1 MPSSTASH
9 PSASSSASDANYAS
23 QFIHQTHV
31 AHADTMTT
39 MYLATTPSAVT
50 KVVRNI
56 HTTLLLLT
64 LLLSYPQH
72 WRKQATSTQTP
83 NGTSKRTYTSD
94 LTPPHDRS
102 TYHST
107 RTPPPTTAA
116 PTQPSAQT
124 SPSQEPHHPQN
135 VKHLKTSSKQSLPM
149 QTTIFKCMND
159 ANLDAPPNQQQPP
172 PHLYMATK
180 SSANYTTKTWS
191 SSSQSQLIPLP
202 ILVLCSNHF

>member
-1 MPSSTASH
+1 MPSSTASY
-9 PSASSSASDANYAS
+9 PSASSSASDTNYAS

-31 AHADTMTT
+31 AYADTTTT
-39 MYLATTPSAVT
+39 MYLVTTPSAVT

-56 HTTLLLLT
+56 HTTLSLLT

-135 VKHLKTSSKQSLPM
+135 VKHLKTSSKQSLPT
-149 QTTIFKCMND
+149 QTTTFKCMND
-159 ANLDAPPNQQQPP
+159 ANLDASANQQQPP
-172 PHLYMATK
+172 PQLCMATK

-191 SSSQSQLIPLP
+191 
-202 ILVLCSNHF
+202 

>member
-9 PSASSSASDANYAS
+9 PSASSSVSYANYAS
-23 QFIHQTHV
+23 HVIHQTHV
-31 AHADTMTT
+31 AHVDTMTT

-50 KVVRNI
+50 KVVRNV
-56 HTTLLLLT
+56 HTTPSLLT

-72 WRKQATSTQTP
+72 SRKQDTSTQTP
-83 NGTSKRTYTSD
+83 NCTSKHTYTSD
-94 LTPPHDRS
+94 LTPPHDCL
-102 TYHST
+102 TYRST

-116 PTQPSAQT
+116 PIQPSAQT
-124 SPSQEPHHPQN
+124 SLSQEPHHPQN
-135 VKHLKTSSKQSLPM
+135 VKHLKTSSKQSLPT

-180 SSANYTTKTWS
+180 S
-191 SSSQSQLIPLP
+191 
-202 ILVLCSNHF
+202 